1 MSLELESLKKKSL
14 FKTITEW
21 TLMMLGF
28 VYWAVVGSAITII
41 GTLLYW
47 CLPLRYS
54 LPCGR
59 FLLQKAFQVFI
70 AYFRVAGLLI
80 LNDEE
85 LVKLSQCSNAMII
98 APNHIALWDAV
109 FIIARIPET
118 ICIMKGAILRNPILG
133 GGARLAGYIPN
144 DSTSQMLLKASA
156 QLQQGE
162 KLLVFPEGTRTKPD
176 AIWLNQIQGAVAI
189 LAKHSSVPVVPV
201 YIRSNSRFF
210 EKGRP
215 LFKMPDFPLRI
226 DFTIGK
232 PIQFKAEES
241 NKDFSSRLES
251 IYVTELSKPHPLRRK
266 QKTDE

>member
-1 MSLELESLKKKSL
+1 
-14 FKTITEW
+14 
-21 TLMMLGF
+21 MMLGF
-28 VYWAVVGSAITII
+28 VYWAVVGSSITVI

-47 CLPLRYS
+47 CLPVRYS

-70 AYFRVAGLLI
+70 AYFKVAGLLV
-80 LNDEE
+80 LDDKA
-85 LVKLSQCSNAMII
+85 LAKLAEHSGSMII

-118 ICIMKGAILRNPILG
+118 ICIMKGVILRNPILG

-156 QLQQGE
+156 RLQQGE
-162 KLLVFPEGTRTKPD
+162 KLLVFPEGTRTKAD
-176 AIWLNQIQGAVAI
+176 ATWLNPFQGAVAI
-189 LAKHSSVPVVPV
+189 LAKYSDAPVVPV

-215 LFKMPDFPLRI
+215 LFKKPDFPI
-226 DFTIGK
+226 IISFSVGDSIEFN
-232 PIQFKAEES
+232 ADES

-251 IYVTELSKPHPLRRK
+251 LYLTELSKPHALRRK
-266 QKTDE
+266 QIINE